1 MQNLGVITDQ
11 DVVLDGAPLE
21 VDAMAENAVVPDN
34 RWPERRRMDHRCV
47 LNAGPRT
54 NFDMATVAAQH
65 SARPHRRVR
74 TNPDVT
80 DDHGVRMDERI
91 AANCR
96 YEITKCVDRHA
107 RHRRPIGICAPKRIR
122 FRYLGASMPR
132 RIDIELTSAS
142 SDGSWTW
149 RAAGALKPKGTV
161 DGSILHDGA
170 SVGDVV
176 KVEAEQMLDGM
187 EILSVVKAR
196 DKNEG
201 RGLIELLPDDKPFEA
216 VIETKAKRGRGERSG
231 GDDREGRGRGRGR
244 DGDDRGGRPARDGD
258 KRGSG
263 REGGRDGDKRG
274 SGREGG
280 RDGDKREQSDRPKK
294 PHFEAPPE
302 VPQRPKPKRL
312 RPGKAR
318 TQAVLASVPEE
329 QRPIAELA
337 LQGMGAVR
345 TRVKEENTKL
355 KADGKPEMPESSVT
369 KMAEDMLPKLRVADW
384 LDRAEAAQRQ
394 MQHLDLRDLRSVVAA
409 SADPMVARDEST
421 RVIADELKASLVTK
435 QSEEMANWLEDVDA
449 ALTVGRVIRALRL
462 SSQPPKAGVMF
473 PPQLAKRLGEA
484 ATNSLLPE
492 DSGDRWSAVLEA
504 AAFSPVRALVT
515 PTVAPTTIDDE
526 LKKTILRLGPL
537 LPQIAALLGIEIP
550 TSTKRPKPLRPT
562 SRKEQ
567 KKVRDDKREPGLGER
582 GSRDGGGE
590 RDGARE
596 GSRDG
601 GAGRGRDGGREGGRN
616 DRGGR
621 GRDGG
626 AGRGKPGGPK
636 DRPKGMRD
644 VAEVMAAKRAAEAA
658 VEAAAEAAIVE
669 AAAAVEAAAVEAAAE
684 PAMAEVEVETT
695 TPADAPAADVATQD
709 ASTDE
714 ATSAPAEAEAAP
726 DAVDAPAEDATD
738 NS

>member
-1 MQNLGVITDQ
+1 
-11 DVVLDGAPLE
+11 
-21 VDAMAENAVVPDN
+21 
-34 RWPERRRMDHRCV
+34 
-47 LNAGPRT
+47 
-54 NFDMATVAAQH
+54 
-65 SARPHRRVR
+65 
-74 TNPDVT
+74 
-80 DDHGVRMDERI
+80 
-91 AANCR
+91 
-96 YEITKCVDRHA
+96 
-107 RHRRPIGICAPKRIR
+107 
-122 FRYLGASMPR
+122 MPR
-132 RIDIELTSAS
+132 RIDIELTSVS
-142 SDGSWTW
+142 SEGSWTW

-161 DGSILHDGA
+161 DGSILHDDA

-187 EILSVVKAR
+187 EILSIIRGR
-196 DKNEG
+196 DKKEG
-201 RGLIELLPDDKPFEA
+201 LGLIELLPDDKPFEA

-231 GDDREGRGRGRGR
+231 GDREGRGRGR
-244 DGDDRGGRPARDGD
+244 DGDDRGGRPSRDGD
-258 KRGSG
+258 KRGG
-263 REGGRDGDKRG
+263 ARDG
-274 SGREGG
+274 GG
-280 RDGDKREQSDRPKK
+280 NTDKRERSDRPKK

-318 TQAVLASVPEE
+318 TQEVLASVPEE

-369 KMAEDMLPKLRVADW
+369 KMAEEMLPKLRVADW

-421 RVIADELKASLVTK
+421 RAIAEELKASLVTK

-473 PPQLAKRLGEA
+473 PPALAKRLGEA

-526 LKKTILRLGPL
+526 LKKTTLRLGPL

-550 TSTKRPKPLRPT
+550 AGTKRPKPLRPT

-567 KKVRDDKREPGLGER
+567 KKVRDDKRESGPAER
-582 GSRDGGGE
+582 GSRDGGGAGG
-590 RDGARE
+590 RS
-596 GSRDG
+596 GS
-601 GAGRGRDGGREGGRN
+601 GRDGGGAG
-616 DRGGR
+616 

-626 AGRGKPGGPK
+626 GAGGRDGGGAGGRDGGGRGKPSGGGRGKPSGPK

-658 VEAAAEAAIVE
+658 DAEAKAAAEAAE
-669 AAAAVEAAAVEAAAE
+669 ELATAEAAESAATTAAAAEATAITSSDETAEVALEATTPEASSDEAA
-684 PAMAEVEVETT
+684 
-695 TPADAPAADVATQD
+695 
-709 ASTDE
+709 SG
-714 ATSAPAEAEAAP
+714 EAEATPEAAP
-726 DAVDAPAEDATD
+726 EPADK
-738 NS
+738 S

>member
-1 MQNLGVITDQ
+1 
-11 DVVLDGAPLE
+11 
-21 VDAMAENAVVPDN
+21 
-34 RWPERRRMDHRCV
+34 
-47 LNAGPRT
+47 
-54 NFDMATVAAQH
+54 
-65 SARPHRRVR
+65 
-74 TNPDVT
+74 
-80 DDHGVRMDERI
+80 
-91 AANCR
+91 
-96 YEITKCVDRHA
+96 
-107 RHRRPIGICAPKRIR
+107 
-122 FRYLGASMPR
+122 
-132 RIDIELTSAS
+132 
-142 SDGSWTW
+142 
-149 RAAGALKPKGTV
+149 
-161 DGSILHDGA
+161 
-170 SVGDVV
+170 
-176 KVEAEQMLDGM
+176 MLDGM
-187 EILSVVKAR
+187 EILSVVKSR
-196 DKNEG
+196 DKNES
-201 RGLIELLPDDKPFEA
+201 RGLMELLPDDKPFEA

-231 GDDREGRGRGRGR
+231 GNDREGRGRGRGR

-258 KRGSG
+258 KRGSA
-263 REGGRDGDKRG
+263 RDGDKSG
-274 SGREGG
+274 SGR
-280 RDGDKREQSDRPKK
+280 DADKRERSDRPKK

-318 TQAVLASVPEE
+318 SQEVLASVPEE

-526 LKKTILRLGPL
+526 LKKTTLRLGPL

-550 TSTKRPKPLRPT
+550 ASTKRPKPLRPT

-567 KKVRDDKREPGLGER
+567 KKVRDDKRESGSDKRESGSGER
-582 GSRDGGGE
+582 SSRDGG
-590 RDGARE
+590 
-596 GSRDG
+596 SRD
-601 GAGRGRDGGREGGRN
+601 GAGRGRDGAREGGGRDDRGSRGRD

-621 GRDGG
+621 G
-626 AGRGKPGGPK
+626 KPSGPR

-658 VEAAAEAAIVE
+658 EAAAAEAAAEAA
-669 AAAAVEAAAVEAAAE
+669 EAAAVEAAAE
-684 PAMAEVEVETT
+684 ATAGSASTEASSTDEATEVANSDTSE
-695 TPADAPAADVATQD
+695 PDV
-709 ASTDE
+709 STDE
-714 ATSAPAEAEAAP
+714 ATSAPTEAEAAP
-726 DAVDAPAEDATD
+726 ESTDAPADDATD

>member
-1 MQNLGVITDQ
+1 
-11 DVVLDGAPLE
+11 
-21 VDAMAENAVVPDN
+21 
-34 RWPERRRMDHRCV
+34 
-47 LNAGPRT
+47 
-54 NFDMATVAAQH
+54 
-65 SARPHRRVR
+65 
-74 TNPDVT
+74 
-80 DDHGVRMDERI
+80 
-91 AANCR
+91 
-96 YEITKCVDRHA
+96 
-107 RHRRPIGICAPKRIR
+107 
-122 FRYLGASMPR
+122 MPR

-187 EILSVVKAR
+187 EILSVVKGR

-201 RGLIELLPDDKPFEA
+201 RGLMELLPDDKPFEA

-231 GDDREGRGRGRGR
+231 GDREGRGRGRGR

-258 KRGSG
+258 KRD
-263 REGGRDGDKRG
+263 GGRDGGRDKRD
-274 SGREGG
+274 GG
-280 RDGDKREQSDRPKK
+280 RDGDKRERSDRPKK

-318 TQAVLASVPEE
+318 TQEVLAAVPEE

-355 KADGKPEMPESSVT
+355 KAAGKPEMPESSVT

-421 RVIADELKASLVTK
+421 RVIADELKASLATK

-515 PTVAPTTIDDE
+515 PTVVPTTIDDE
-526 LKKTILRLGPL
+526 LRKTTLRLGPL
-537 LPQIAALLGIEIP
+537 LPQIAALLGIEVP
-550 TSTKRPKPLRPT
+550 AGTKRPKPLRPT

-567 KKVRDDKREPGLGER
+567 KKVRDDKRESGQGER
-582 GSRDGGGE
+582 GSREGGGGA

-596 GSRDG
+596 GG
-601 GAGRGRDGGREGGRN
+601 GGREGGRDARGGGGRD

-621 GRDGG
+621 GRDDRG
-626 AGRGKPGGPK
+626 GRGKPSGPK

-658 VEAAAEAAIVE
+658 EVEAKAAAEAAE
-669 AAAAVEAAAVEAAAE
+669 AQAAAE
-684 PAMAEVEVETT
+684 AAEAQAAAEAAEVE
-695 TPADAPAADVATQD
+695 AKAAADVPADDAAAED

-714 ATSAPAEAEAAP
+714 SASTPADDAAAE
-726 DAVDAPAEDATD
+726 DASTDESASTPADDAPAEDAPADDAPTED
-738 NS
+738 APADATPAAAEDAPEAADAPADDTTGNS

>member
-1 MQNLGVITDQ
+1 
-11 DVVLDGAPLE
+11 
-21 VDAMAENAVVPDN
+21 
-34 RWPERRRMDHRCV
+34 
-47 LNAGPRT
+47 
-54 NFDMATVAAQH
+54 
-65 SARPHRRVR
+65 
-74 TNPDVT
+74 
-80 DDHGVRMDERI
+80 
-91 AANCR
+91 
-96 YEITKCVDRHA
+96 
-107 RHRRPIGICAPKRIR
+107 
-122 FRYLGASMPR
+122 MPR
-132 RIDIELTSAS
+132 RIDIELTSVS
-142 SDGSWTW
+142 SEGSWTW

-161 DGSILHDGA
+161 DGSILHDDA

-187 EILSVVKAR
+187 EILSIIRGR
-196 DKNEG
+196 DKKEG
-201 RGLIELLPDDKPFEA
+201 LGLIELLPDDKPFEA

-231 GDDREGRGRGRGR
+231 GDREGRGRGR
-244 DGDDRGGRPARDGD
+244 DGDDRGGRPSRDGD
-258 KRGSG
+258 KRGG
-263 REGGRDGDKRG
+263 ARDG
-274 SGREGG
+274 GG
-280 RDGDKREQSDRPKK
+280 NTDKRERSDRPKK

-318 TQAVLASVPEE
+318 TQEVLASVPEE

-369 KMAEDMLPKLRVADW
+369 KMAEEMLPKLRVADW

-421 RVIADELKASLVTK
+421 RAIAEELKASLATK

-473 PPQLAKRLGEA
+473 PPALAKRLGEA

-526 LKKTILRLGPL
+526 LKKTTLRLGPL

-550 TSTKRPKPLRPT
+550 AGTKRPKPLRPT

-567 KKVRDDKREPGLGER
+567 KKVRDDKRESGPAER
-582 GSRDGGGE
+582 GSRDGGGAGG
-590 RDGARE
+590 RS
-596 GSRDG
+596 GS
-601 GAGRGRDGGREGGRN
+601 GRDGGGAG
-616 DRGGR
+616 

-626 AGRGKPGGPK
+626 GAGGRDGGGRGKPSGGGRGKPSGPK

-658 VEAAAEAAIVE
+658 DAEAKAAAEAAE
-669 AAAAVEAAAVEAAAE
+669 ELATAEAAESAATTAAAAAEATAITSSDETAEVALEATTPEASSDEAA
-684 PAMAEVEVETT
+684 
-695 TPADAPAADVATQD
+695 
-709 ASTDE
+709 SG
-714 ATSAPAEAEAAP
+714 EAEATPEATPEAAP
-726 DAVDAPAEDATD
+726 EPADK
-738 NS
+738 S

>member
-1 MQNLGVITDQ
+1 
-11 DVVLDGAPLE
+11 
-21 VDAMAENAVVPDN
+21 
-34 RWPERRRMDHRCV
+34 
-47 LNAGPRT
+47 
-54 NFDMATVAAQH
+54 
-65 SARPHRRVR
+65 
-74 TNPDVT
+74 
-80 DDHGVRMDERI
+80 
-91 AANCR
+91 
-96 YEITKCVDRHA
+96 
-107 RHRRPIGICAPKRIR
+107 
-122 FRYLGASMPR
+122 MPR
-132 RIDIELTSAS
+132 RIDIELTSVS
-142 SDGSWTW
+142 SEGSWTW

-161 DGSILHDGA
+161 DGSILHDDA

-187 EILSVVKAR
+187 EILSIIRGR
-196 DKNEG
+196 DKKEG
-201 RGLIELLPDDKPFEA
+201 LGLIELLPDDKPFEA

-231 GDDREGRGRGRGR
+231 GDREGRGRGR
-244 DGDDRGGRPARDGD
+244 DGDDRGGRPSRDGD
-258 KRGSG
+258 KRGG
-263 REGGRDGDKRG
+263 ARDG
-274 SGREGG
+274 GG
-280 RDGDKREQSDRPKK
+280 NTDKRERSDRPKK

-318 TQAVLASVPEE
+318 TQEVLASVPEE

-369 KMAEDMLPKLRVADW
+369 KMAEEMLPKLRVADW

-421 RVIADELKASLVTK
+421 RAIAEELKASLATK

-473 PPQLAKRLGEA
+473 PPALAKRLGEA

-526 LKKTILRLGPL
+526 LKKTTLRLGPL

-550 TSTKRPKPLRPT
+550 AGTKRPKPLRPT

-567 KKVRDDKREPGLGER
+567 KKVRDDKRESGPAER
-582 GSRDGGGE
+582 GSRDGGGAGG
-590 RDGARE
+590 RS
-596 GSRDG
+596 GS
-601 GAGRGRDGGREGGRN
+601 GRDGGGAG
-616 DRGGR
+616 

-626 AGRGKPGGPK
+626 GAGGRDGGGRGKPSGGGRGKPSGPK

-658 VEAAAEAAIVE
+658 DAEAKAAAEAAE
-669 AAAAVEAAAVEAAAE
+669 ELATAEAAESAATTAAAAEATAITSSDETAEVALEATTPEASSDEAA
-684 PAMAEVEVETT
+684 
-695 TPADAPAADVATQD
+695 
-709 ASTDE
+709 SG
-714 ATSAPAEAEAAP
+714 EAEATPEATPEAAP
-726 DAVDAPAEDATD
+726 EPADK
-738 NS
+738 S

>member
-1 MQNLGVITDQ
+1 
-11 DVVLDGAPLE
+11 
-21 VDAMAENAVVPDN
+21 
-34 RWPERRRMDHRCV
+34 
-47 LNAGPRT
+47 
-54 NFDMATVAAQH
+54 
-65 SARPHRRVR
+65 
-74 TNPDVT
+74 
-80 DDHGVRMDERI
+80 
-91 AANCR
+91 
-96 YEITKCVDRHA
+96 
-107 RHRRPIGICAPKRIR
+107 
-122 FRYLGASMPR
+122 MPR
-132 RIDIELTSAS
+132 RIDIELTSVS
-142 SDGSWTW
+142 SEGSWTW

-161 DGSILHDGA
+161 DGSILHDDA

-187 EILSVVKAR
+187 EILSIIRGR
-196 DKNEG
+196 DKKEG
-201 RGLIELLPDDKPFEA
+201 LGLIELLPDDKPFEA

-231 GDDREGRGRGRGR
+231 GDREGRGRGR
-244 DGDDRGGRPARDGD
+244 DGDDRGGRPSRDGD
-258 KRGSG
+258 KRGG
-263 REGGRDGDKRG
+263 ARDG
-274 SGREGG
+274 GG
-280 RDGDKREQSDRPKK
+280 NTDKRERSDRPKK

-318 TQAVLASVPEE
+318 TQEVLASVPEE

-369 KMAEDMLPKLRVADW
+369 KMAEEMLPKLRVADW

-421 RVIADELKASLVTK
+421 RAIAEELKASLATK

-473 PPQLAKRLGEA
+473 PPALAKRLGEA

-526 LKKTILRLGPL
+526 LKKTTLRLGPL

-550 TSTKRPKPLRPT
+550 AGTKRPKPLRPT

-567 KKVRDDKREPGLGER
+567 KKVRDDKRESGPAER
-582 GSRDGGGE
+582 GSRDGGGAGG
-590 RDGARE
+590 RS
-596 GSRDG
+596 GS
-601 GAGRGRDGGREGGRN
+601 GRDGGGAG
-616 DRGGR
+616 

-626 AGRGKPGGPK
+626 GAGGRDGGGAGGRDGGGRGKPSGGGRGKPSGPK

-658 VEAAAEAAIVE
+658 DAEAKAAAEAAE
-669 AAAAVEAAAVEAAAE
+669 ELATAEAAESAATTAAAAEATAITSSDETAEVALEATTPEASSDEAA
-684 PAMAEVEVETT
+684 
-695 TPADAPAADVATQD
+695 
-709 ASTDE
+709 SG
-714 ATSAPAEAEAAP
+714 EAEATPEAAP
-726 DAVDAPAEDATD
+726 EPADK
-738 NS
+738 S

>member
-1 MQNLGVITDQ
+1 
-11 DVVLDGAPLE
+11 
-21 VDAMAENAVVPDN
+21 
-34 RWPERRRMDHRCV
+34 
-47 LNAGPRT
+47 
-54 NFDMATVAAQH
+54 
-65 SARPHRRVR
+65 
-74 TNPDVT
+74 
-80 DDHGVRMDERI
+80 
-91 AANCR
+91 
-96 YEITKCVDRHA
+96 
-107 RHRRPIGICAPKRIR
+107 
-122 FRYLGASMPR
+122 MPR

-187 EILSVVKAR
+187 EILSVVKSR
-196 DKNEG
+196 DKNES
-201 RGLIELLPDDKPFEA
+201 RGLMELLPDDKPFEA

-231 GDDREGRGRGRGR
+231 GNDREGRGRGR

-263 REGGRDGDKRG
+263 RDANKSG
-274 SGREGG
+274 SGR
-280 RDGDKREQSDRPKK
+280 DADKRERSDRPKK

-318 TQAVLASVPEE
+318 TQEVLASVPEE

-435 QSEEMANWLEDVDA
+435 QSEEMTNWLEDVDT

-526 LKKTILRLGPL
+526 LKKTTLRLGPL

-550 TSTKRPKPLRPT
+550 ASTKRPKPLRPT

-567 KKVRDDKREPGLGER
+567 KKVRDDKRESGSGER
-582 GSRDGGGE
+582 GSRDGAA
-590 RDGARE
+590 RDGVAR
-596 GSRDG
+596 D
-601 GAGRGRDGGREGGRN
+601 GAGRGRDSAREGGGRD

-621 GRDGG
+621 GRDDRG
-626 AGRGKPGGPK
+626 GRGKPSGPK

-644 VAEVMAAKRAAEAA
+644 VAEVMAAKRAAEEAA
-658 VEAAAEAAIVE
+658 TAAAEAAAEAAT
-669 AAAAVEAAAVEAAAE
+669 AAAAEAATAAEAEAADAE
-684 PAMAEVEVETT
+684 
-695 TPADAPAADVATQD
+695 APAESTPTEPDASTDEATEVANSDASEPD

-714 ATSAPAEAEAAP
+714 ATSAPDEAEAAP
-726 DAVDAPAEDATD
+726 EATEAPN

>member
-1 MQNLGVITDQ
+1 
-11 DVVLDGAPLE
+11 
-21 VDAMAENAVVPDN
+21 
-34 RWPERRRMDHRCV
+34 
-47 LNAGPRT
+47 
-54 NFDMATVAAQH
+54 
-65 SARPHRRVR
+65 
-74 TNPDVT
+74 
-80 DDHGVRMDERI
+80 
-91 AANCR
+91 
-96 YEITKCVDRHA
+96 
-107 RHRRPIGICAPKRIR
+107 
-122 FRYLGASMPR
+122 MPR
-132 RIDIELTSAS
+132 RIDIELTSVS
-142 SDGSWTW
+142 SEGSWTW

-161 DGSILHDGA
+161 DGSILHDDA

-187 EILSVVKAR
+187 EILSIIRGR
-196 DKNEG
+196 DKKEG
-201 RGLIELLPDDKPFEA
+201 LGLIELLPDDKPFEA

-231 GDDREGRGRGRGR
+231 GDREGRGRGR
-244 DGDDRGGRPARDGD
+244 DGDDRGGRPSRDGD
-258 KRGSG
+258 KRGG
-263 REGGRDGDKRG
+263 ARDG
-274 SGREGG
+274 GG
-280 RDGDKREQSDRPKK
+280 NTDKRERSDRPKK

-318 TQAVLASVPEE
+318 TQEVLASVPEE

-369 KMAEDMLPKLRVADW
+369 KMAEEMLPKLRVADW

-421 RVIADELKASLVTK
+421 RAIAEELKASLATK

-473 PPQLAKRLGEA
+473 PPALAKRLGEA

-526 LKKTILRLGPL
+526 LKKTTLRLGPL

-550 TSTKRPKPLRPT
+550 AGTKRPKPLRPT

-567 KKVRDDKREPGLGER
+567 KKVRDDKRESGPAER
-582 GSRDGGGE
+582 GSRDGGGAGG
-590 RDGARE
+590 RS
-596 GSRDG
+596 GS
-601 GAGRGRDGGREGGRN
+601 GRDGGGAG
-616 DRGGR
+616 

-626 AGRGKPGGPK
+626 GAGGRDGGGRGKPSGGGRGKPSGPK

-658 VEAAAEAAIVE
+658 DAEAKAAAEAAE
-669 AAAAVEAAAVEAAAE
+669 ELATAEAAESAATTAAAAAEVTAVTSSDESAEVALEATTPEASSDEAA
-684 PAMAEVEVETT
+684 
-695 TPADAPAADVATQD
+695 
-709 ASTDE
+709 SG
-714 ATSAPAEAEAAP
+714 EAEATPEAAP
-726 DAVDAPAEDATD
+726 EPADK
-738 NS
+738 S

>member
-1 MQNLGVITDQ
+1 
-11 DVVLDGAPLE
+11 
-21 VDAMAENAVVPDN
+21 
-34 RWPERRRMDHRCV
+34 
-47 LNAGPRT
+47 
-54 NFDMATVAAQH
+54 
-65 SARPHRRVR
+65 
-74 TNPDVT
+74 
-80 DDHGVRMDERI
+80 
-91 AANCR
+91 
-96 YEITKCVDRHA
+96 
-107 RHRRPIGICAPKRIR
+107 
-122 FRYLGASMPR
+122 MPR

-149 RAAGALKPKGTV
+149 RAAGALKPKGIV

-187 EILSVVKAR
+187 EILSVVKSR
-196 DKNEG
+196 DKNES
-201 RGLIELLPDDKPFEA
+201 RGLMELLPDDKPFEA

-231 GDDREGRGRGRGR
+231 GNDREGRGRGRGR
-244 DGDDRGGRPARDGD
+244 DGDDRGGRPARDAD
-258 KRGSG
+258 KRGPA
-263 REGGRDGDKRG
+263 RDGDKSG
-274 SGREGG
+274 SGR
-280 RDGDKREQSDRPKK
+280 DADKRERSERPKK

-318 TQAVLASVPEE
+318 TQEVLASVPEE

-345 TRVKEENTKL
+345 SRVKEENTKL

-526 LKKTILRLGPL
+526 LKKTTLRLGPL

-550 TSTKRPKPLRPT
+550 ASTKRPKPLRPT

-567 KKVRDDKREPGLGER
+567 KKVRDDKRESGSGER
-582 GSRDGGGE
+582 GSRDGAA
-590 RDGARE
+590 RDGVAR
-596 GSRDG
+596 D
-601 GAGRGRDGGREGGRN
+601 GAGRGRDSAREGGGRD

-621 GRDGG
+621 GRDDRG
-626 AGRGKPGGPK
+626 GRGKPSGPK

-644 VAEVMAAKRAAEAA
+644 VAEVMAAKRAAEEAA
-658 VEAAAEAAIVE
+658 TAAAEAAAEAAT
-669 AAAAVEAAAVEAAAE
+669 AAAAEAATAAEAEAADAE
-684 PAMAEVEVETT
+684 
-695 TPADAPAADVATQD
+695 APAESTPTEPDASTDEATEVANSDASEPD

-714 ATSAPAEAEAAP
+714 ATSAPDEAEAAP
-726 DAVDAPAEDATD
+726 EATEAPN

>member
-1 MQNLGVITDQ
+1 
-11 DVVLDGAPLE
+11 
-21 VDAMAENAVVPDN
+21 
-34 RWPERRRMDHRCV
+34 
-47 LNAGPRT
+47 
-54 NFDMATVAAQH
+54 
-65 SARPHRRVR
+65 
-74 TNPDVT
+74 
-80 DDHGVRMDERI
+80 
-91 AANCR
+91 
-96 YEITKCVDRHA
+96 
-107 RHRRPIGICAPKRIR
+107 
-122 FRYLGASMPR
+122 MPR
-132 RIDIELTSAS
+132 RIDIELTSVS
-142 SDGSWTW
+142 SEGSWTW

-161 DGSILHDGA
+161 DGSILHDDA

-187 EILSVVKAR
+187 EILSIIRGR
-196 DKNEG
+196 DKKEG
-201 RGLIELLPDDKPFEA
+201 LGLIELLPDDKPFEA

-231 GDDREGRGRGRGR
+231 GDREGRGRGR
-244 DGDDRGGRPARDGD
+244 DGDDRGGRPSRDGD
-258 KRGSG
+258 KRGG
-263 REGGRDGDKRG
+263 ARDG
-274 SGREGG
+274 GG
-280 RDGDKREQSDRPKK
+280 NTDKRERSDRPKK

-318 TQAVLASVPEE
+318 TQEVLASVPEE

-369 KMAEDMLPKLRVADW
+369 KMAEEMLPKLRVADW

-421 RVIADELKASLVTK
+421 RAIAEELKASLATK

-473 PPQLAKRLGEA
+473 PPALAKRLGEA

-526 LKKTILRLGPL
+526 LKKTTLRLGPL

-550 TSTKRPKPLRPT
+550 AGTKRPKPLRPT

-567 KKVRDDKREPGLGER
+567 KKVRDDKRESGPAER
-582 GSRDGGGE
+582 GSRDGGGA
-590 RDGARE
+590 GG
-596 GSRDG
+596 GSG
-601 GAGRGRDGGREGGRN
+601 SGRDGGGAG
-616 DRGGR
+616 

-626 AGRGKPGGPK
+626 GAGGRDGGGRGKPSGGGRGKPSGPK

-658 VEAAAEAAIVE
+658 DAEAKAAAEAAE
-669 AAAAVEAAAVEAAAE
+669 ELATAEAAESAATTAAAAEATAITSSDETAEVALEATTPEASSDEAA
-684 PAMAEVEVETT
+684 
-695 TPADAPAADVATQD
+695 
-709 ASTDE
+709 SG
-714 ATSAPAEAEAAP
+714 EAEATPEAAP
-726 DAVDAPAEDATD
+726 EPADK
-738 NS
+738 S

>member
-1 MQNLGVITDQ
+1 
-11 DVVLDGAPLE
+11 
-21 VDAMAENAVVPDN
+21 
-34 RWPERRRMDHRCV
+34 
-47 LNAGPRT
+47 
-54 NFDMATVAAQH
+54 
-65 SARPHRRVR
+65 
-74 TNPDVT
+74 
-80 DDHGVRMDERI
+80 
-91 AANCR
+91 
-96 YEITKCVDRHA
+96 
-107 RHRRPIGICAPKRIR
+107 
-122 FRYLGASMPR
+122 MPR

-187 EILSVVKAR
+187 EILSVVKSR
-196 DKNEG
+196 DKNES
-201 RGLIELLPDDKPFEA
+201 RGLMELLPDDKPFEA

-231 GDDREGRGRGRGR
+231 GNDREGRGRGRGR
-244 DGDDRGGRPARDGD
+244 DGDDRGGRPARDAD
-258 KRGSG
+258 KRGPA
-263 REGGRDGDKRG
+263 RDGDKSG
-274 SGREGG
+274 SGR
-280 RDGDKREQSDRPKK
+280 DADKRERSERPKK

-318 TQAVLASVPEE
+318 TQEVLASVPEE

-345 TRVKEENTKL
+345 SRVKEENTKL

-526 LKKTILRLGPL
+526 LKKTTLRLGPL

-550 TSTKRPKPLRPT
+550 ASTKRPKPLRPT

-567 KKVRDDKREPGLGER
+567 KKVRDDKRESGSGER
-582 GSRDGGGE
+582 GSRDGAA
-590 RDGARE
+590 RDGVAR
-596 GSRDG
+596 D
-601 GAGRGRDGGREGGRN
+601 GAGRGRDSAREGGGRD

-621 GRDGG
+621 GRDDRG
-626 AGRGKPGGPK
+626 GRGKPSGPK

-644 VAEVMAAKRAAEAA
+644 VAEVMAAKRAAEEAA
-658 VEAAAEAAIVE
+658 TAAAEAAAEAAT
-669 AAAAVEAAAVEAAAE
+669 AAAAEAATAAEAEAADAE
-684 PAMAEVEVETT
+684 
-695 TPADAPAADVATQD
+695 APAESTPTEPDASTDEATEVANSDASEPD

-714 ATSAPAEAEAAP
+714 ATSAPDEAEAAP
-726 DAVDAPAEDATD
+726 EATEAPN